1 MAVIKFK
8 NALGQWEAITNYAV
22 SPITPVQTTGS
33 STSDVM
39 SQNAVTLALNT
50 KANSADVYSKTV
62 IDDTFLTKSDANSTF
77 LTQEAATNNYLTKT
91 EAGNTYL
98 TTEEAQTTY
107 VTNEHANATY
117 VTETEVNNIVYGQP
131 TKPEDAPTVVTTEN
145 LTTTLASYP
154 TTTQVTQ
161 QITTATEGK
170 ADKATTLA
178 GYGITDAKIEGG
190 TITLGDQTLTPLT
203 QPVGGDYMT
212 EGDVDAKIASLVD
225 SAPKTLDT
233 LNELAA
239 ALGDDPN
246 FATTITGKIGA
257 KADKTELANYAT
269 TSALT
274 SGLEGK
280 ADAVHTHTVSQIT
293 DLNLGNYATTTALT
307 EGLAGKANSTHTHTI
322 ANVTGLQD
330 ALDAKATSE
339 ALTSGL
345 AGKANI
351 EHTHEIADV
360 DGLQTALNGKAAT
373 DHTHSNYATTSSVA
387 AAIAEAEFNTGHNT
401 SSNIGSI
408 PVTKRLVIAT
418 ISGGGSFALAS
429 TPADGREIQVIVRST
444 GGGEISLPNSGNY
457 TSMSGDS
464 ITLAAGAYADINV
477 VSDGTHMYIRAL

>member
-22 SPITPVQTTGS
+22 SPITPVQSTGT

-39 SQNAVTLALNT
+39 SQNAVTQALNT
-50 KANSADVYSKTV
+50 KANSADVYSKTD

-98 TTEEAQTTY
+98 TTENAQK
-107 VTNEHANATY
+107 TY
-117 VTETEVNNIVYGQP
+117 VTETQVNNIVYGQD
-131 TKPEDAPTVVTTEN
+131 TAPEDPVTVVTTEN
-145 LTTTLASYP
+145 LTTTLNNYP
-154 TTTQVTQ
+154 TTTQVSQ

-203 QPVGGDYMT
+203 QPVGGNYMT
-212 EGDVDAKIASLVD
+212 EGDVNAKIASLVD
-225 SAPKTLDT
+225 SAPETLNT

-246 FATTITGKIGA
+246 FATTIAGQIGA

-280 ADAVHTHTVSQIT
+280 ADAVHTHTVSQII
-293 DLNLGNYATTTALT
+293 DLNLGTYATTT
-307 EGLAGKANSTHTHTI
+307 
-322 ANVTGLQD
+322 
-330 ALDAKATSE
+330 

-345 AGKANI
+345 AGKANT
-351 EHTHEIADV
+351 EHTHKIADV

>member
-22 SPITPVQTTGS
+22 SPITPVQSTGT

-39 SQNAVTLALNT
+39 SQNAVTQALNT
-50 KANSADVYSKTV
+50 KANSADVYSKTD

-98 TTEEAQTTY
+98 TTE
-107 VTNEHANATY
+107 NAKKTY
-117 VTETEVNNIVYGQP
+117 VTETQVNNIVYGQD
-131 TKPEDAPTVVTTEN
+131 TAPEDPVTVVTTEN
-145 LTTTLASYP
+145 LTTTLNNYP
-154 TTTQVTQ
+154 TTTQVSQ
-161 QITTATEGK
+161 QITAATEGK
-170 ADKATTLA
+170 ANKATTLA

-225 SAPKTLDT
+225 SAPETLNT

-246 FATTITGKIGA
+246 FATTIAGQIGA

-307 EGLAGKANSTHTHTI
+307 
-322 ANVTGLQD
+322 
-330 ALDAKATSE
+330 
-339 ALTSGL
+339 SGL
-345 AGKANI
+345 AGKANT
-351 EHTHEIADV
+351 EHTHKIADV

-373 DHTHSNYATTSSVA
+373 EHTHSNYATTSSVA

>member
-39 SQNAVTLALNT
+39 SQNAVTQALNT
-50 KANSADVYSKTV
+50 KANSADVYSKTD
-62 IDDTFLTKSDANSTF
+62 IDDTF

-170 ADKATTLA
+170 ANKATTLA
-178 GYGITDAKIEGG
+178 GYGITDAYISDGAIHLGSE
-190 TITLGDQTLTPLT
+190 TITPLT

-225 SAPKTLDT
+225 SAPETLNT

-307 EGLAGKANSTHTHTI
+307 EGLAGKANT
-322 ANVTGLQD
+322 
-330 ALDAKATSE
+330 
-339 ALTSGL
+339 
-345 AGKANI
+345 

-373 DHTHSNYATTSSVA
+373 EHTHSNYATTSSVA

>member
-22 SPITPVQTTGS
+22 SPITPVQSTGT

-39 SQNAVTLALNT
+39 SQNAVTQALNT
-50 KANSADVYSKTV
+50 KANSADVYSKTD
-62 IDDTFLTKSDANSTF
+62 IDSNFLTKSDANSTY
-77 LTQEAATNNYLTKT
+77 LTQTAATNNYLTKT

-98 TTEEAQTTY
+98 TTE
-107 VTNEHANATY
+107 NAKKTY
-117 VTETEVNNIVYGQP
+117 VTETQVNNIVYGQD
-131 TKPEDAPTVVTTEN
+131 TAPEDPVTVVTTEN
-145 LTTTLASYP
+145 LATTLNNYP
-154 TTTQVTQ
+154 TTTQVSQ
-161 QITTATEGK
+161 QITAATEGK

-225 SAPKTLDT
+225 SAPATLNT

-246 FATTITGKIGA
+246 FATTIAGQIGA
-257 KADKTELANYAT
+257 KADKTELANYVK
-269 TSALT
+269 TSDMT
-274 SGLEGK
+274 SELDGK

-293 DLNLGNYATTTALT
+293 DLNLSNYATTTALT
-307 EGLAGKANSTHTHTI
+307 EGLAGKANT
-322 ANVTGLQD
+322 
-330 ALDAKATSE
+330 
-339 ALTSGL
+339 
-345 AGKANI
+345 

>member
-39 SQNAVTLALNT
+39 SQNAVTQALNT
-50 KANSADVYSKTV
+50 KANSADVYSKTD

-98 TTEEAQTTY
+98 TTENAQK
-107 VTNEHANATY
+107 TY
-117 VTETEVNNIVYGQP
+117 VTETQVNNIVYGQD
-131 TKPEDAPTVVTTEN
+131 TAPEDPVTVVTTEN
-145 LTTTLASYP
+145 LTTTLNNYP
-154 TTTQVTQ
+154 TTTQVSQ
-161 QITTATEGK
+161 QITAATEGK
-170 ADKATTLA
+170 ANKATTLA

-203 QPVGGDYMT
+203 QPVGGNYMT
-212 EGDVDAKIASLVD
+212 EGDVNAKIASLVD
-225 SAPKTLDT
+225 SAPETLNT

-246 FATTITGKIGA
+246 FATTIAGQIGA

-280 ADAVHTHTVSQIT
+280 ADAVHTHTVSQII
-293 DLNLGNYATTTALT
+293 DLNLGTYATTT
-307 EGLAGKANSTHTHTI
+307 
-322 ANVTGLQD
+322 
-330 ALDAKATSE
+330 

-345 AGKANI
+345 AGKANT

>member
-22 SPITPVQTTGS
+22 SPITPVQSTGS

-39 SQNAVTLALNT
+39 SQNAVTQALNT
-50 KANSADVYSKTV
+50 KANSADVYSKTD
-62 IDDTFLTKSDANSTF
+62 IDDTFLTKSDANSTY
-77 LTQEAATNNYLTKT
+77 LTQTAATNNYLTKT
-91 EAGNTYL
+91 EASNTYL
-98 TTEEAQTTY
+98 TTEEAETTY

-145 LTTTLASYP
+145 LETTLKNYP

-161 QITTATEGK
+161 QIEGK

-178 GYGITDAKIEGG
+178 GYGITDAYIRDGAIHLGSE
-190 TITLGDQTLTPLT
+190 TITPLT
-203 QPVGGDYMT
+203 QSVGGDYMT

-225 SAPKTLDT
+225 SAPETLNT

-246 FATTITGKIGA
+246 FATTIAGQIGA

-274 SGLEGK
+274 SGLE
-280 ADAVHTHTVSQIT
+280 
-293 DLNLGNYATTTALT
+293 
-307 EGLAGKANSTHTHTI
+307 GKANSTHTHTI

-345 AGKANI
+345 AGKANT

-360 DGLQTALNGKAAT
+360 TGLQAALNGKAAT

>member
-1 MAVIKFK
+1 M
-8 NALGQWEAITNYAV
+8 
-22 SPITPVQTTGS
+22 
-33 STSDVM
+33 
-39 SQNAVTLALNT
+39 
-50 KANSADVYSKTV
+50 
-62 IDDTFLTKSDANSTF
+62 
-77 LTQEAATNNYLTKT
+77 
-91 EAGNTYL
+91 
-98 TTEEAQTTY
+98 
-107 VTNEHANATY
+107 
-117 VTETEVNNIVYGQP
+117 
-131 TKPEDAPTVVTTEN
+131 
-145 LTTTLASYP
+145 
-154 TTTQVTQ
+154 
-161 QITTATEGK
+161 
-170 ADKATTLA
+170 
-178 GYGITDAKIEGG
+178 
-190 TITLGDQTLTPLT
+190 
-203 QPVGGDYMT
+203 
-212 EGDVDAKIASLVD
+212 
-225 SAPKTLDT
+225 
-233 LNELAA
+233 
-239 ALGDDPN
+239 
-246 FATTITGKIGA
+246 
-257 KADKTELANYAT
+257 
-269 TSALT
+269 
-274 SGLEGK
+274 
-280 ADAVHTHTVSQIT
+280 
-293 DLNLGNYATTTALT
+293 NLGNYATTTALT

>member
-39 SQNAVTLALNT
+39 SQNAVTVALNA

-91 EAGNTYL
+91 EAGDTYL

-117 VTETEVNNIVYGQP
+117 VTETQVNNIVYGQDTAPGTP
-131 TKPEDAPTVVTTEN
+131 TTVVTTEN
-145 LTTTLASYP
+145 LETTLKNYP

-161 QITTATEGK
+161 QIEGK
-170 ADKATTLA
+170 ANKATTLA
-178 GYGITDAKIEGG
+178 GYGITDAYIRDGAIHLGSE
-190 TITLGDQTLTPLT
+190 TITPLT

-225 SAPKTLDT
+225 SAPETLNT

-246 FATTITGKIGA
+246 FATTIAGQIGA

-293 DLNLGNYATTTALT
+293 NLNLGNYATTTALT
-307 EGLAGKANSTHTHTI
+307 
-322 ANVTGLQD
+322 
-330 ALDAKATSE
+330 
-339 ALTSGL
+339 SGL
-345 AGKANI
+345 AGKANT

-360 DGLQTALNGKAAT
+360 TGLQAALNGKAAT

>member
-39 SQNAVTLALNT
+39 SQNAVTQALNT

-107 VTNEHANATY
+107 VTTEHANATY

-161 QITTATEGK
+161 QITDATEGK

-178 GYGITDAKIEGG
+178 GYGITDAYIRDGAIHLGSE
-190 TITLGDQTLTPLT
+190 TITPLT

-225 SAPKTLDT
+225 SAPETLDT

-239 ALGDDPN
+239 ALGDDPD
-246 FATTITGKIGA
+246 FATTIAGQIGA

-274 SGLEGK
+274 SGLDGK
-280 ADAVHTHTVSQIT
+280 ADTVHTHTVSQIT
-293 DLNLGNYATTTALT
+293 DLNLGNYATT
-307 EGLAGKANSTHTHTI
+307 
-322 ANVTGLQD
+322 V
-330 ALDAKATSE
+330 

-345 AGKANI
+345 AGKANT

-360 DGLQTALNGKAAT
+360 DGLQTALNDKAAT
-373 DHTHSNYATTSSVA
+373 VHTHSNYATTSSVA

-408 PVTKRLVIAT
+408 PITKRLVIAT

-444 GGGEISLPNSGNY
+444 SGGEISLPNSGNY

>member
-22 SPITPVQTTGS
+22 RPITPVQSTGT

-39 SQNAVTLALNT
+39 SQNAVTQALNT
-50 KANSADVYSKTV
+50 KANSADVYSKTD
-62 IDDTFLTKSDANSTF
+62 IDSNCLTKSDA
-77 LTQEAATNNYLTKT
+77 KK
-91 EAGNTYL
+91 
-98 TTEEAQTTY
+98 
-107 VTNEHANATY
+107 TY
-117 VTETEVNNIVYGQP
+117 VTETQVNNIVYGQD
-131 TKPEDAPTVVTTEN
+131 TAPEDPVTVVTTEN
-145 LTTTLASYP
+145 LTTTLNNYP
-154 TTTQVTQ
+154 TTTQVSQ
-161 QITTATEGK
+161 QITAATEGK

-225 SAPKTLDT
+225 SAPETLNT

-246 FATTITGKIGA
+246 FATTIAGQIGA

-307 EGLAGKANSTHTHTI
+307 EGLAGKANT
-322 ANVTGLQD
+322 
-330 ALDAKATSE
+330 
-339 ALTSGL
+339 
-345 AGKANI
+345 

>member
-117 VTETEVNNIVYGQP
+117 VTETQVNNIVYGQDTAPETP
-131 TKPEDAPTVVTTEN
+131 TTVVTTEN
-145 LTTTLASYP
+145 LETTLKNYP

-161 QITTATEGK
+161 QIEGK

-178 GYGITDAKIEGG
+178 GYGITDAYIRDGVIHLGSE
-190 TITLGDQTLTPLT
+190 TITPLT